1 MPRQPRLRRA
11 RQAMFAAM
19 ALAAGEAMGAD
30 ARPPG
35 TPPVVPL
42 YMAVHGAPAGAAP
55 ASSTSPMSP
64 APKSAPTPTS
74 APAATAAQ
82 ASAPAPSAAK
92 PAVTGSAHAAQRP
105 TAATGPAGGD
115 VLVAAASTAGTKPPA
130 ARSAAA
136 RRPRVQIGPSS
147 AWAEKRFVYRADNK
161 RLGDVLQDFAASQ
174 SLPAVVAE
182 DLEGVVNGNFDVK
195 IDVFLDSMARTYNF
209 LWYHDGSALYFYPG
223 RAMQSRMFRLKG
235 FRRQQVQNLLQS
247 LEIGDKRYPIR
258 YDEAQNT
265 LYVSGPPRHVEL
277 VTSAIET
284 LDAGLAEAALR
295 SVQVFP
301 LRFASAGDR
310 QIGGV
315 TVVGVATTLRRLFAA
330 QGSNS
335 AHEALALIPD
345 STAELAEMAERTKR
359 GIQPLP
365 KLVGQHP
372 PATKPAGGSPSFKPG
387 GKGKGGEDDL
397 PPQIEADEGTNSVVI
412 QGRSDRMADYGA
424 LIARLDQKPMLVE
437 LVATI
442 IEVSSDSVDQL
453 GINWSMKNTAG
464 NSLQLSGPPGAG
476 RVDGLGLFTLG
487 TVVANAGRELLARV
501 DALQGEGKA
510 RIVSRPSVLGVA
522 NRTAVM
528 REKRV
533 ATVRVSGSR
542 DANLYQVEAGTLL
555 EMTPQVTHADGNNRI
570 KLSIYIEDGNF
581 EAGQIDQI
589 PIVKK
594 TEIRTEA
601 HVREGESL
609 LIAGITIES
618 DKTQRNGVPGLQHA
632 PLVGGLFRSTDN
644 RAQRTERMFL
654 ITPRLPGSSA
664 TAAAAAQERA
674 RAAAILESKD
684 AAGAVSATAP
694 AGAATPSR
702 AAAPAPFRG
711 VPAGEFADGN
721 PTY

>member
-1 MPRQPRLRRA
+1 MRPTPRQPRLRQA

-30 ARPPG
+30 AKPPV
-35 TPPVVPL
+35 TPPAVPL
-42 YMAVHGAPAGAAP
+42 YMSVHAPAGGAAP
-55 ASSTSPMSP
+55 AAAPASP
-64 APKSAPTPTS
+64 S
-74 APAATAAQ
+74 APAR
-82 ASAPAPSAAK
+82 APAAAR
-92 PAVTGSAHAAQRP
+92 PAAA
-105 TAATGPAGGD
+105 ASGPAEAR
-115 VLVAAASTAGTKPPA
+115 LVAAASIPGTTPPTARAPA
-130 ARSAAA
+130 V
-136 RRPRVQIGPSS
+136 RRPPRVQIGAPA
-147 AWAEKRFVYRADNK
+147 AWVEKRFVYRADNK

-174 SLPAVVAE
+174 ALPAVVAE

-284 LDAGLAEAALR
+284 LDAGMAEAALR

-301 LRFASAGDR
+301 LRFATAGDR
-310 QIGGV
+310 TVGGV
-315 TVVGVATTLRRLFAA
+315 TVVGVASTLRKLYAGAGAA
-330 QGSNS
+330 ANS
-335 AHEALALIPD
+335 AQDVLAMIPD
-345 STAELAEMAERTKR
+345 SSAELAEMTERTRR
-359 GIQPLP
+359 GIGPLP
-365 KLVGQHP
+365 KLGPKPTGPKPDLRGNAQTGQ
-372 PATKPAGGSPSFKPG
+372 A
-387 GKGKGGEDDL
+387 GKGKRGDQDDA
-397 PPQIEADEGTNSVVI
+397 PQIEADEGTNSVVI

-424 LIARLDQKPMLVE
+424 LIQRLDQKPMLVE

-453 GINWSMKNTAG
+453 GINWSMKSAGG
-464 NSLQLSGPPGAG
+464 NSVSVSGPQG
-476 RVDGLGLFTLG
+476 RVDGLGGLFTIG

-528 REKRV
+528 REQRIARVRV
-533 ATVRVSGSR
+533 AGNRE
-542 DANLYQVEAGTLL
+542 ANLFQVEAGTLL
-555 EMTPQVTHADGNNRI
+555 EMTPQVTYADGNNRI

-581 EAGQIDQI
+581 EATQVDQI

-618 DKTQRNGVPGLQHA
+618 DKTQRNGVPGLQRV
-632 PLVGGLFRSTDN
+632 PMVGGLFRSTDN
-644 RAQRTERMFL
+644 RTQRTERMFL
-654 ITPRLPGSSA
+654 ITPRLPSSSA

-674 RAAAILESKD
+674 EAVAAS
-684 AAGAVSATAP
+684 AATPAALPSATATP
-694 AGAATPSR
+694 AR
-702 AAAPAPFRG
+702 AAAPARITS

-721 PTY
+721 GTAP

>member
-1 MPRQPRLRRA
+1 
-11 RQAMFAAM
+11 MFAAM

-30 ARPPG
+30 ARPPAA
-35 TPPVVPL
+35 PPAMPL
-42 YMAVHGAPAGAAP
+42 YMSVHAPAAAAPAAAP
-55 ASSTSPMSP
+55 ASPVAPVQPKAQPQSTVQ
-64 APKSAPTPTS
+64 ATVQ
-74 APAATAAQ
+74 APAATRPAAG
-82 ASAPAPSAAK
+82 ASAPA
-92 PAVTGSAHAAQRP
+92 
-105 TAATGPAGGD
+105 GP
-115 VLVAAASTAGTKPPA
+115 VLVAAASIPGAAPPA
-130 ARSAAA
+130 ARAPAA
-136 RRPRVQIGPSS
+136 RRPPRVQIGAPA

-284 LDAGLAEAALR
+284 LDAGLAEAAQR

-310 QIGGV
+310 QVGGV
-315 TVVGVATTLRRLFAA
+315 TVVGVASTLRKLFAGGA
-330 QGSNS
+330 GNS
-335 AHEALALIPD
+335 AQDVLALIPD
-345 STAELAEMAERTKR
+345 SSTELAEMAERTKR
-359 GIQPLP
+359 GIQAMP
-365 KLVGQHP
+365 KLTGQKPTASKP
-372 PATKPAGGSPSFKPG
+372 PLGGGARPG
-387 GKGKGGEDDL
+387 GKGKPGEDEQ

-453 GINWSMKNTAG
+453 GINWSMKNAAG
-464 NSLQLSGPPGAG
+464 NGVQITGPQGVG

-510 RIVSRPSVLGVA
+510 RVVSRPSVLGVA

-542 DANLYQVEAGTLL
+542 DANLFQVEAGTLL
-555 EMTPQVTHADGNNRI
+555 EMTPQVTFADGNNRI

-581 EAGQIDQI
+581 EAGQVDQI

-601 HVREGESL
+601 HVHEGESL

-618 DKTQRNGVPGLQHA
+618 DKSQRNGVPGLQSV
-632 PLVGGLFRSTDN
+632 PIMGGLFRSTEKSS
-644 RAQRTERMFL
+644 QRTERMFL

-674 RAAAILESKD
+674 QAAALLQPKN
-684 AAGAVSATAP
+684 AANAP
-694 AGAATPSR
+694 AAAAAATPARS
-702 AAAPAPFRG
+702 AAPAPIRSM
-711 VPAGEFADGN
+711 PAGEFADGAS
-721 PTY
+721 TY

>member
-1 MPRQPRLRRA
+1 VR
-11 RQAMFAAM
+11 
-19 ALAAGEAMGAD
+19 
-30 ARPPG
+30 
-35 TPPVVPL
+35 TPPR
-42 YMAVHGAPAGAAP
+42 VHIGAPA
-55 ASSTSPMSP
+55 
-64 APKSAPTPTS
+64 
-74 APAATAAQ
+74 
-82 ASAPAPSAAK
+82 
-92 PAVTGSAHAAQRP
+92 
-105 TAATGPAGGD
+105 
-115 VLVAAASTAGTKPPA
+115 
-130 ARSAAA
+130 
-136 RRPRVQIGPSS
+136 

-209 LWYHDGSALYFYPG
+209 LWYHDGTALYFYPG
-223 RAMQSRMFRLKG
+223 RAIQSRMFRLKG
-235 FRRQQVQNLLQS
+235 FRREQVQNLLQS

-258 YDEAQNT
+258 YDEAQST

-301 LRFASAGDR
+301 LRFATAGDR
-310 QIGGV
+310 TIGGV
-315 TVVGVATTLRRLFAA
+315 TVVGVASTLRKLFAA
-330 QGSNS
+330 TNSNS
-335 AHEALALIPD
+335 ALDALSLIPD
-345 STAELAEMAERTKR
+345 SSGELAEMAERTRR
-359 GIQPLP
+359 GIQPLSKLGQKPPPP
-365 KLVGQHP
+365 KTELRSNQR
-372 PATKPAGGSPSFKPG
+372 PA
-387 GKGKGGEDDL
+387 GKGKPGEPEDL

-424 LIARLDQKPMLVE
+424 LIQRLDQKPMLVE

-453 GINWSMKNTAG
+453 GINWSMKTAG
-464 NSLQLSGPPGAG
+464 GNSVAVSGPQG
-476 RVDGLGLFTLG
+476 RVDGMGLFTLG

-528 REKRV
+528 REQRI
-533 ATVRVSGSR
+533 ATVRVAGNR
-542 DANLYQVEAGTLL
+542 EANLFQVEAGTLL
-555 EMTPQVTHADGNNRI
+555 EMTPQVTYSDGNNRI

-581 EAGQIDQI
+581 EAAQIDQI

-618 DKTQRNGVPGLQHA
+618 DKSQRNGVPGLQSV
-632 PLVGGLFRSTDN
+632 PMVGGLFRNTDS
-644 RAQRTERMFL
+644 RTQRIERMFL
-654 ITPRLPGSSA
+654 ITPRLPSSSA
-664 TAAAAAQERA
+664 TAAAAAQA
-674 RAAAILESKD
+674 RTEAAA
-684 AAGAVSATAP
+684 A
-694 AGAATPSR
+694 
-702 AAAPAPFRG
+702 AAAPQPVPAAKPARVAAPARFSG
-711 VPAGEFADGN
+711 VPAGEFADGG
-721 PTY
+721 PTAP

>member
-1 MPRQPRLRRA
+1 
-11 RQAMFAAM
+11 MFAAM

-30 ARPPG
+30 ARPPVA
-35 TPPVVPL
+35 PPTVPL

-55 ASSTSPMSP
+55 APAPASSTSPSSP
-64 APKSAPTPTS
+64 APKPAPTPTS

-82 ASAPAPSAAK
+82 APTPASTPPPSAAK
-92 PAVTGSAHAAQRP
+92 PAATGAHAALP
-105 TAATGPAGGD
+105 STAASGPAGS
-115 VLVAAASTAGTKPPA
+115 VLVAAASTAGTTPPA
-130 ARSAAA
+130 ARAPAA
-136 RRPRVQIGPSS
+136 RKPARVQIGPSS

-284 LDAGLAEAALR
+284 LDAGMAEAALR

-310 QIGGV
+310 QVGGV
-315 TVVGVATTLRRLFAA
+315 TVVGVASTLRKLFATP
-330 QGSNS
+330 GTNS
-335 AHEALALIPD
+335 AQDILALMPD
-345 STAELAEMAERTKR
+345 SSAEVAEMAERTKR

-365 KLVGQHP
+365 KLVGQ
-372 PATKPAGGSPSFKPG
+372 KPAAPKPTGSSLGLKPG
-387 GKGKGGEDDL
+387 GKGKGEDDL

-412 QGRSDRMADYGA
+412 QGRSDRMAEYGA

-464 NSLQLSGPPGAG
+464 NSLQLSGPQGAAG

-674 RAAAILESKD
+674 RANAILQSKD
-684 AAGAVSATAP
+684 AATAVSATAP
-694 AGAATPSR
+694 AGTPAPARS
-702 AAAPAPFRG
+702 AAPAAG
-711 VPAGEFADGN
+711 HGIPAGEFADGN
-721 PTY
+721 STY

>member
-1 MPRQPRLRRA
+1 MQRA
-11 RQAMFAAM
+11 RQVLLTTI
-19 ALAAGEAMGAD
+19 ALAAGEALCAD

-35 TPPVVPL
+35 AAPAVPL
-42 YMAVHGAPAGAAP
+42 YMSVHAAP
-55 ASSTSPMSP
+55 A
-64 APKSAPTPTS
+64 
-74 APAATAAQ
+74 APAASPPAAPTSSASAAARPPAA
-82 ASAPAPSAAK
+82 ASAP
-92 PAVTGSAHAAQRP
+92 GG
-105 TAATGPAGGD
+105 AT
-115 VLVAAASTAGTKPPA
+115 VVAAASVPPA
-130 ARSAAA
+130 TPAPAAKRQPVRSA
-136 RRPRVQIGPSS
+136 PQRVRIGASPG
-147 AWAEKRFVYRADNK
+147 WVEKRFVYRADNK

-258 YDEAQNT
+258 YDETQNT

-284 LDAGLAEAALR
+284 LDAGLAEAASR

-301 LRFASAGDR
+301 LRFATAGDR
-310 QIGGV
+310 TVGGV
-315 TVVGVATTLRRLFAA
+315 TIIGVASTLRKLYAGA
-330 QGSNS
+330 GGNS
-335 AHEALALIPD
+335 AADTLALMPD
-345 STAELAEMAERTKR
+345 STGELAEMAERTRR
-359 GIQPLP
+359 GIAPLAKLGP
-365 KLVGQHP
+365 KPTGPKPDLRGNVRP
-372 PATKPAGGSPSFKPG
+372 PQ
-387 GKGKGGEDDL
+387 GKGKPGEQDEL

-412 QGRSDRMADYGA
+412 QGRSDRMADYAA
-424 LIARLDQKPMLVE
+424 LIQRLDQKPMLVE

-453 GINWSMKNTAG
+453 GINWSMKSAGG
-464 NSLQLSGPPGAG
+464 NSVAISGPQG
-476 RVDGLGLFTLG
+476 RVDGMGGLFTLG

-528 REKRV
+528 REQRI
-533 ATVRVSGSR
+533 ATVRVAGER
-542 DANLYQVEAGTLL
+542 EANLFQVEAGTLL
-555 EMTPQVTHADGNNRI
+555 EMTPQVTYSDGNNRI

-581 EAGQIDQI
+581 ESAQIDQI

-618 DKTQRNGVPGLQHA
+618 DKTQRNGVPGLQRV
-632 PLVGGLFRSTDN
+632 PMVGGLFRSTDN
-644 RAQRTERMFL
+644 RTQRTERMFL
-654 ITPRLPGSSA
+654 ITPRLPSSSA

-674 RAAAILESKD
+674 EAAS
-684 AAGAVSATAP
+684 AA
-694 AGAATPSR
+694 
-702 AAAPAPFRG
+702 AAAPAALPNAATPARRAEPARFS

-721 PTY
+721 GSAP

>member
-1 MPRQPRLRRA
+1 VNPSPQPTQPTRRQPRLRRA
-11 RQAMFAAM
+11 RQVLLSAI
-19 ALAAGEAMGAD
+19 ALAAGDALSAD
-30 ARPPG
+30 AKPPG
-35 TPPVVPL
+35 TAPAVPL
-42 YMAVHGAPAGAAP
+42 YMSVHAAP
-55 ASSTSPMSP
+55 AAASPPASP
-64 APKSAPTPTS
+64 PTS
-74 APAATAAQ
+74 APAAAKPPAA
-82 ASAPAPSAAK
+82 ASAPAA
-92 PAVTGSAHAAQRP
+92 P
-105 TAATGPAGGD
+105 T
-115 VLVAAASTAGTKPPA
+115 LLAAASVPPA
-130 ARSAAA
+130 KSAPAAMRQPVRSAP
-136 RRPRVQIGPSS
+136 PRVSIGAPP
-147 AWAEKRFVYRADNK
+147 AWVEKRFVYRADNK

-223 RAMQSRMFRLKG
+223 RAIQSRMFRLKG

-258 YDEAQNT
+258 YDEAQST

-301 LRFASAGDR
+301 LRFATAGDR
-310 QIGGV
+310 TVGGV
-315 TVVGVATTLRRLFAA
+315 TVVGVASTLRKLYAGAGAA
-330 QGSNS
+330 ANS
-335 AHEALALIPD
+335 AQDVLAMIPD
-345 STAELAEMAERTKR
+345 STAELAEMTERTRR
-359 GIQPLP
+359 GIGPLP
-365 KLVGQHP
+365 KLGQ
-372 PATKPAGGSPSFKPG
+372 KPAGPKPDLRGNAHTGQG
-387 GKGKGGEDDL
+387 GKGKRGEQDDA
-397 PPQIEADEGTNSVVI
+397 PQIEADEGTNSVVI

-424 LIARLDQKPMLVE
+424 LIQRLDQKPMLVE

-453 GINWSMKNTAG
+453 GINWSMKSAGG
-464 NSLQLSGPPGAG
+464 NSVSVSGPQG
-476 RVDGLGLFTLG
+476 RVDGLGGLFTLG

-528 REKRV
+528 REQRI
-533 ATVRVSGSR
+533 ATVRVAGER
-542 DANLYQVEAGTLL
+542 EANLFRVEAGTLL
-555 EMTPQVTHADGNNRI
+555 EMTPQVTYADGNNRI

-581 EAGQIDQI
+581 EATQVDQI

-618 DKTQRNGVPGLQHA
+618 DKTQRNGVPGLQSV
-632 PLVGGLFRSTDN
+632 PMVGGLFRNTDS
-644 RAQRTERMFL
+644 RTQRIERMFL
-654 ITPRLPGSSA
+654 ITPRLPSSSA
-664 TAAAAAQERA
+664 TAAAAAQA
-674 RAAAILESKD
+674 RTEAAA
-684 AAGAVSATAP
+684 A
-694 AGAATPSR
+694 
-702 AAAPAPFRG
+702 AAAPQPVPAAKPARVAAPARFSG
-711 VPAGEFADGN
+711 VPAGEFADGG
-721 PTY
+721 PTAP

>member
-30 ARPPG
+30 AKPTAAPP
-35 TPPVVPL
+35 TVPL
-42 YMAVHGAPAGAAP
+42 YMSVHAPAGTAPPAP
-55 ASSTSPMSP
+55 ASP
-64 APKSAPTPTS
+64 S
-74 APAATAAQ
+74 APAAQAPAPASAQ
-82 ASAPAPSAAK
+82 ASAPAHAAAAAK
-92 PAVTGSAHAAQRP
+92 PAAAASG
-105 TAATGPAGGD
+105 AAGAT
-115 VLVAAASTAGTKPPA
+115 LVAAASNTGTTPPA
-130 ARSAAA
+130 ARAPAP
-136 RRPRVQIGPSS
+136 RRPRVQIGAPA

-235 FRRQQVQNLLQS
+235 FRRQQVLNLLQS

-284 LDAGLAEAALR
+284 LDAGMAEAAQR

-310 QIGGV
+310 QVGGV
-315 TVVGVATTLRRLFAA
+315 TVIGVASTLRKLFANP
-330 QGSNS
+330 GGNS
-335 AHEALALIPD
+335 AQDVLALIPD

-359 GIQPLP
+359 GIQPMP
-365 KLVGQHP
+365 KLTGQK
-372 PATKPAGGSPSFKPG
+372 PATPKPLGGNITPKPG
-387 GKGKGGEDDL
+387 GKGKPGEDDQ

-453 GINWSMKNTAG
+453 GINWSMKNAAG
-464 NSLQLSGPPGAG
+464 NSVQLTGPQGVRA
-476 RVDGLGLFTLG
+476 DGLGLFTLG

-542 DANLYQVEAGTLL
+542 DANLFQVEAGTLL

-581 EAGQIDQI
+581 EAGQVDQI

-618 DKTQRNGVPGLQHA
+618 DKSQRNGVPGLQSV
-632 PLVGGLFRSTDN
+632 PIMGGLFRSTEKSS
-644 RAQRTERMFL
+644 QRTERMFL

-674 RAAAILESKD
+674 QAAAVLQPKNAAT
-684 AAGAVSATAP
+684 AAGAGT
-694 AGAATPSR
+694 AATPAR
-702 AAAPAPFRG
+702 AAAPAAVRG

-721 PTY
+721 TTY

>member
-1 MPRQPRLRRA
+1 MNPNAQKPQPTPRPRRVRWA
-11 RQAMFAAM
+11 RQALLTAI
-19 ALAAGEAMGAD
+19 ALASGEALSAD
-30 ARPPG
+30 AKPTVAAPA
-35 TPPVVPL
+35 VPL
-42 YMAVHGAPAGAAP
+42 YMSVHAAAPAASTTAPAPAHAPAPAPAPASTAPSARSPASASGPAAGTLLAAASAAPTPAPAAKRQPVRTPPRVRIGAPA
-55 ASSTSPMSP
+55 
-64 APKSAPTPTS
+64 
-74 APAATAAQ
+74 
-82 ASAPAPSAAK
+82 
-92 PAVTGSAHAAQRP
+92 
-105 TAATGPAGGD
+105 
-115 VLVAAASTAGTKPPA
+115 
-130 ARSAAA
+130 
-136 RRPRVQIGPSS
+136 

-223 RAMQSRMFRLKG
+223 RAIQSRMFRLKG
-235 FRRQQVQNLLQS
+235 FRREQVQNLLQS

-258 YDEAQNT
+258 YDETQST

-301 LRFASAGDR
+301 LRFATAGDR
-310 QIGGV
+310 NIGGV
-315 TVVGVATTLRRLFAA
+315 TVIGVASTLRKLFAA
-330 QGSNS
+330 PNTNS
-335 AHEALALIPD
+335 ALEALSLIPD
-345 STAELAEMAERTKR
+345 SSGELAEMAERTRR
-359 GIQPLP
+359 GIQPLSKLGQKPPPP
-365 KLVGQHP
+365 KTELRGNVRQ
-372 PATKPAGGSPSFKPG
+372 A
-387 GKGKGGEDDL
+387 GKGKPGEQDDL

-424 LIARLDQKPMLVE
+424 LIQRLDQKPMLVE

-453 GINWSMKNTAG
+453 GINWSMKTAG
-464 NSLQLSGPPGAG
+464 GNSVAVSGPQG

-528 REKRV
+528 REQRI
-533 ATVRVSGSR
+533 ATVRVAGNR
-542 DANLYQVEAGTLL
+542 EANLFQVEAGTLL
-555 EMTPQVTHADGNNRI
+555 EMTPQVTYSDGNNRI

-581 EAGQIDQI
+581 EAAQIDQI

-618 DKTQRNGVPGLQHA
+618 DKSQRNGVPGLQSV
-632 PLVGGLFRSTDN
+632 PMVGGLFRNTDS
-644 RAQRTERMFL
+644 RTQRIERMFL
-654 ITPRLPGSSA
+654 ITPRLPNSSA
-664 TAAAAAQERA
+664 TAAAAAQA
-674 RAAAILESKD
+674 RTEAAA
-684 AAGAVSATAP
+684 A
-694 AGAATPSR
+694 
-702 AAAPAPFRG
+702 AAAPQPVPAAKPARVEAPARFSG
-711 VPAGEFADGN
+711 VPAGEFADGG
-721 PTY
+721 PTAP

>member
-1 MPRQPRLRRA
+1 VNPNAQYTQPMPRPRRMRWA
-11 RQAMFAAM
+11 RQALLTTI
-19 ALAAGEAMGAD
+19 ALASGEALSAD
-30 ARPPG
+30 TMP
-35 TPPVVPL
+35 TVVAPAIPL
-42 YMAVHGAPAGAAP
+42 YMSVHAAP
-55 ASSTSPMSP
+55 A
-64 APKSAPTPTS
+64 AAAAS
-74 APAATAAQ
+74 APAASPPAAARPPAD
-82 ASAPAPSAAK
+82 ASAPA
-92 PAVTGSAHAAQRP
+92 V
-105 TAATGPAGGD
+105 AT
-115 VLVAAASTAGTKPPA
+115 LVAATSVPPA
-130 ARSAAA
+130 SPRAAA
-136 RRPRVQIGPSS
+136 KRQPVRSSSPPRVRIGAPE

-174 SLPAVVAE
+174 SVPAVVAE

-195 IDVFLDSMARTYNF
+195 IEVFLDSMARTYNF

-223 RAMQSRMFRLKG
+223 RAIQSRMFRLKG
-235 FRRQQVQNLLQS
+235 FRREQVQNLLQS

-258 YDEAQNT
+258 YDEAQST

-301 LRFASAGDR
+301 LRFATAGDR
-310 QIGGV
+310 TIGGV
-315 TVVGVATTLRRLFAA
+315 TVVGVASTLRKLFATTS
-330 QGSNS
+330 SNS
-335 AHEALALIPD
+335 ALDALSLIPD
-345 STAELAEMAERTKR
+345 SSGELAEMAERTRR
-359 GIQPLP
+359 GIQPLSKLGQKPTSP
-365 KLVGQHP
+365 KPDLRGNVR
-372 PATKPAGGSPSFKPG
+372 PAH
-387 GKGKGGEDDL
+387 GKGKPGEQEEI

-424 LIARLDQKPMLVE
+424 LIQRLDQKPMLVE

-453 GINWSMKNTAG
+453 GINWSMKSAGG
-464 NSLQLSGPPGAG
+464 NSVSVSGPQG
-476 RVDGLGLFTLG
+476 RVDGLGGLFTLG

-528 REKRV
+528 REQRI
-533 ATVRVSGSR
+533 ATVRVAGNR
-542 DANLYQVEAGTLL
+542 EANLFQVEAGTLL
-555 EMTPQVTHADGNNRI
+555 EMTPQVTYADGNNRI

-581 EAGQIDQI
+581 EAAQIDQI

-618 DKTQRNGVPGLQHA
+618 DKTQRNGVPGLQHV
-632 PLVGGLFRSTDN
+632 PMVGGLFRATDN
-644 RAQRTERMFL
+644 RTQRTERMFL
-654 ITPRLPGSSA
+654 ITPRLPSSSA
-664 TAAAAAQERA
+664 TAAAAAQA
-674 RAAAILESKD
+674 RAEAAS
-684 AAGAVSATAP
+684 AV
-694 AGAATPSR
+694 AATPLPGAAATPAR
-702 AAAPAPFRG
+702 TAAPARFTG

-721 PTY
+721 GTAP